1 MKRVFGVAAVFA
13 ALGASAAG
21 VASTTLSSAPPASA
35 AATSASV
42 RTEPVMYSG
51 MARAWDSPAQRPSS
65 FVFGTLW
72 GAKNMSWSRWTATGA
87 SGKGMMWAC
96 PGAAGPCLK
105 FRVAVKLSGVAERH
119 GTRYFTAMSVSGG
132 DRKPQRL
139 ALDSDGVWMLT
150 TSGYGAP

>member
-1 MKRVFGVAAVFA
+1 MKRVIGVAAVFA

-21 VASTTLSSAPPASA
+21 VVSTTLTSAPTASA

-51 MARAWDSPAQRPSS
+51 MARAWDSPAVRPSS

-72 GAKNMSWSRWTATGA
+72 GAKSMSWSRWSATGA
-87 SGKGMMWAC
+87 SGKGTMWAC

-119 GTRYFTAMSVSGG
+119 GKRYFTDMSVSGG
-132 DRKPQRL
+132 ARKPQRL
-139 ALDSDGVWMLT
+139 ALDADGVWMLT

>member
-1 MKRVFGVAAVFA
+1 
-13 ALGASAAG
+13 
-21 VASTTLSSAPPASA
+21 
-35 AATSASV
+35 
-42 RTEPVMYSG
+42 MYSG

-72 GAKNMSWSRWTATGA
+72 GAKHMSWSRWTATGA
-87 SGKGMMWAC
+87 SGKGLMWAC